1 MNYIKIYYDI
11 INFAKLR
18 GLNKKKLAYYTEK
31 HHIIPKCYFKTPKQ
45 ASYKE
50 NLVLLTAREH
60 YLCHCLLWKNNKS
73 DYRMMLAMHRIINGN
88 KIKYASLTSKEYE
101 ILKIFYSDYI
111 KVNRSGLN
119 NPNFG
124 KKFSDDIK
132 EKMRN
137 NHADVNGE
145 KNPMFGISRCG
156 KDAPNFGKRHD
167 NKTKERMRNVKIG
180 NTYARKRCVVD
191 GTQYES
197 VKSAVIDRKISQPTM
212 ILRLKSEKYKNYY
225 YI

>member
-1 MNYIKIYYDI
+1 
-11 INFAKLR
+11 
-18 GLNKKKLAYYTEK
+18 
-31 HHIIPKCYFKTPKQ
+31 
-45 ASYKE
+45 
-50 NLVLLTAREH
+50 
-60 YLCHCLLWKNNKS
+60 
-73 DYRMMLAMHRIINGN
+73 
-88 KIKYASLTSKEYE
+88 
-101 ILKIFYSDYI
+101 
-111 KVNRSGLN
+111 
-119 NPNFG
+119 
-124 KKFSDDIK
+124 
-132 EKMRN
+132 MRN